1 MKKILG
7 LLVTVAIG
15 SMVACNE
22 SGETA
27 VAPSYQNPSQQQ
39 AQNPQVNTDSIA
51 QHVRDSIEALYAQSS
66 SSAAVDPFA
75 GQFVSSSSDLM
86 PMFSSSSI
94 FVGFSSSSSLMT
106 FLSSSSIMALSSS
119 SAITPK
125 SSATVEVDDGKFK
138 LALWDGTAGD
148 KQVPTGNKTG
158 GYWYMYDDS
167 GDKGKSTLT
176 WGAATEDDDVS
187 PVIDECGGLCGD
199 FDLVVGSNQYK
210 PYVGVGFNYAKAA
223 TTTADAS
230 AINGICVVYQS
241 TIPILLEMGLG
252 SLDSK
257 IGYANP
263 FVTLPASVAAKTV
276 NYLWSAFEQPD
287 WTAAKNIVDNPQKA
301 IASFKFKFSGE
312 EDGEDGGSGSF
323 NIMKVGPYN
332 GCN

>member
-15 SMVACNE
+15 TMVACNE

-27 VAPSYQNPSQQQ
+27 VAPSYQNPQQQ
-39 AQNPQVNTDSIA
+39 AQEPQVNADSIYQHVLDSIA
-51 QHVRDSIEALYAQSS
+51 AAQAMSS
-66 SSAAVDPFA
+66 SSAMVDPFA
-75 GQFVSSSSDLM
+75 GQFVSSSSYVM
-86 PMFSSSSI
+86 PMFSSSSALI
-94 FVGFSSSSSLMT
+94 AFP
-106 FLSSSSIMALSSS
+106 SSSSIMAFSSSS
-119 SAITPK
+119 SAIVARSSSAVAPK
-125 SSATVEVDDGKFK
+125 SSAAVEVDDGTFK
-138 LALWDGTAGD
+138 LALWDGSAGD

-167 GDKGKSTLT
+167 GDKGESTLT

-199 FDLVVGSNQYK
+199 FNLVVGDNQYK

-252 SLDSK
+252 SLDAK

-263 FVTLPASVAAKTV
+263 FVTLPASVSTKTV
-276 NYLWSAFEQPD
+276 NYLWSAFEQPE
-287 WTAAKNIVDNPQKA
+287 WVAAKNVVDNPQKA

-312 EDGEDGGSGSF
+312 EDGEDGGTGSF
-323 NIMKVGPYN
+323 NIIKVGPYN
-332 GCN
+332 GCK